1 MTAAPGPIEP
11 TKTTTIPVRGGALYA
26 ETFVPKSSP
35 LGVVLVTHGYA
46 EHCGRYH
53 EVAHAIVNEG
63 WAALTYDVRGHGK
76 SPGARGAIDRFE
88 TYLEDFRAAHAAARA
103 LVADAPLALLGHSHG
118 SLIVLRALCD
128 DRPPEAACAI
138 LASPYLALR
147 MAVPGYKNVL
157 ARVASRVAPNLA
169 QPNQLKVEQLTSDP
183 GKQDEW
189 RADKLNFGIARAR
202 WFTEVVGAQEYV
214 ERHADRITLP
224 TTWLVGGADPVCDPA
239 ASRRVAS
246 RVRRA
251 VYHDLVGMKHE
262 VFNEVD
268 RARVFAEMAKALGAC
283 TAAKAE
289 SA

>member
-1 MTAAPGPIEP
+1 MTAPPGPIEP

-26 ETFVPKSSP
+26 ETFAPKAAP

-63 WAALTYDVRGHGK
+63 WAVLTYDVRGHGK

-88 TYLEDFRAAHAAARA
+88 TYLDDFRAVHAAARA
-103 LVADAPLALLGHSHG
+103 LAPSAPLALLGHSHG
-118 SLIVLRALCD
+118 SLITLRALCG

-147 MAVPGYKNVL
+147 MTVPGYKKVL
-157 ARVASRVAPNLA
+157 ARIASRVAPNLA
-169 QPNQLKVEQLTSDP
+169 QPNQLSVEQLTSDP

-202 WFTEVVGAQEYV
+202 WFTEVVAAQDYV
-214 ERHADRITLP
+214 EHHADRIALA

-246 RVRRA
+246 RVPRA
-251 VYHDLVGMKHE
+251 VYHDLAGMKHE

-268 RARVFAEMAKALGAC
+268 RARVFADMARALGAC
-283 TAAKAE
+283 GAAKAE